1 MNATSELKSIVELR
15 ETVRCTACCRPM
27 CRFNDLRGDDYD
39 GPPRSGTT
47 VCQEC
52 GHIMRLDNGRLRN
65 LNADEKKSLPSHEQ
79 AREIRALQDSIVER
93 LIG

>member
-1 MNATSELKSIVELR
+1 MNATSELKSVILR
-15 ETVRCTACCRPM
+15 ETVRCTACGRSM
-27 CRFNDLRGDDYD
+27 HSFNDLRGEAYD
-39 GPPRSGTT
+39 GPPQSGTT
-47 VCQEC
+47 LCQEC

-79 AREIRALQDSIVER
+79 AREIRALQDRIVER